1 MKLLKKTIIIV
12 IILVASILI
21 TWKFVYKNNEISKIS
36 SKDKY
41 HITDQNKVKS
51 LPSKASKDIPHSI
64 LGLEC
69 LTRPIINNGSS
80 ARVLYCS
87 PNKTLKKVALTFDDG
102 PDTYYTPQ
110 ILEILKRNDIKA
122 TFFIVGLRA
131 QAHPEMVR
139 RMVNEG
145 HSIGNHTWDHPLLS
159 KLPPDRVKEQ
169 VQKTEQLLYKI
180 TGFNTAMFRPPYGST
195 TSQVTNEISSLGYK
209 MIDWSIDTRDWDKT
223 PVPQIMNYVSTELY
237 PGGIILQHCA
247 GGDLSNTVKA
257 LPQIIS
263 SLKSKGY
270 SFVLVQD
277 LLDIP
282 GSKSKICNT
291 ILSNP

>member
-1 MKLLKKTIIIV
+1 MKLLKKTTIIV
-12 IILVASILI
+12 IILVTSILI
-21 TWKFVYKNNEISKIS
+21 SWQFASKNKRISEVN
-36 SKDKY
+36 SKGKY
-41 HITDQNKVKS
+41 HVNDQNKAKS
-51 LPSKASKDIPHSI
+51 SPFKVNKDVSDLMVG
-64 LGLEC
+64 LGC
-69 LTRPIINNGSS
+69 LTRPIADNPSS

-87 PNKTLKKVALTFDDG
+87 PNQTLKKVALTFDDG
-102 PDTYYTPQ
+102 PDVYYTPQ
-110 ILEILKRNDIKA
+110 ILEILKQNNVKA

-195 TSQVTNEISSLGYK
+195 TPQITNEISSLGYK

-223 PVPQIMNYVSTELY
+223 PVPQIMNYVSNELY

-247 GGDLSNTVKA
+247 GEDLSNTVKA

-270 SFVLVQD
+270 SFVPVQD

-282 GSKSKICNT
+282 ASKGKICST
-291 ILSNP
+291 ILSTP